1 MKVATIANKPR
12 FIFLSFKRNILPI
25 IFLLFTIFL
34 VVFSRQN
41 LVATK
46 SRSFT
51 MG

>member
-1 MKVATIANKPR
+1 MRASITNKPR

-25 IFLLFTIFL
+25 TFCLFTIFL
-34 VVFSRQN
+34 VIFSKQN

-46 SRSFT
+46 SRSFA